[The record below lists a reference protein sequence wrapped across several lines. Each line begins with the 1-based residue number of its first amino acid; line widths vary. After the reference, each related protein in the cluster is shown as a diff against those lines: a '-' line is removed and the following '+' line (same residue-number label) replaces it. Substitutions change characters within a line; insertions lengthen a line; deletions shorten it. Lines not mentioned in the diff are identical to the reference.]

1 MLLIAIAVPASAYS
15 LLYSFSS
22 GDTLDPSANPTYG
35 VGRIDFIDSG
45 DREYYP
51 VPEVIFS
58 SDTWATAVGKFK
70 AMGGNREYLYVT
82 RTDKKA
88 TASASSTTGYII
100 YSPAGG
106 LTETANY
113 EITLHFNPAASLDI
127 LLPPDEYNG
136 LIYAIDQNG
145 NSDPVLKAFD
155 ARTGSEYMSVAL
167 DKGYTEHKLVALLPD
182 SYNYVYVWSSK
193 RSVTSA
199 DGSYTS
205 ISSDITAY
213 DRSTLAK
220 VAYYPHV
227 RTGFDVTAQKSDDE
241 KTASGALKP
250 EFGRGLVYIAKS
262 PDDSTK
268 MKSRLALVVYDED
281 ASTAAKLVEIDE
293 AKLEEKVIVT
303 SSDINGWNI
312 DIESPMPDYL
322 GGVYFQCY
330 SGDLDGSINSKNQ
343 ASANGTTLVYH
354 LPYDSGSN
362 AYSKLLQ
369 CPESGVH
376 TTSELVVPDGTR
388 KGQILV
394 YKTAAGTDTTEYTDN
409 QIRVYV
415 WTGRNTGSY
424 IIEEITDPNDKP
436 LGAEV
441 EKPYP
446 DGDGSN
452 GLFFMLERKVAS
464 GDEADSLYHW
474 IGYTHYAEPV
484 WQSGAELEIELA
496 TAPKDDDG
504 NFYFVNVTSS
514 VDSTAKTGVSV
525 LDLRKCYYVDT
536 DRWTTA
542 LTQNLGSFDVPKS
555 IFDKDPNDPNAM
567 PIERL
572 QSEFGFYLDEDDP
585 YDALFVGAG
594 PAGGD
599 FRLTVMDW
607 ATRNTSLKPLVIY
620 SAADM
625 GGYAGIAGMIKF
637 TETYSSGGSSSGC
650 NAGFGG
656 LLGLMFMFPV
666 ISACRSKFRK

>member
-1 MLLIAIAVPASAYS
+1 MLLTAIAVPASAYS

-22 GDTLDPSANPTYG
+22 GDTLDPTANPTYG
-35 VGRIDFIDSG
+35 VGCIDFIDSG

-58 SDTWATAVGKFK
+58 GDTWATAVGNFK
-70 AMGGNREYLYVT
+70 AMGTGKEYLYVT
-82 RTDKKA
+82 RTDKKS
-88 TASASSTTGYII
+88 TANASSTTGYII
-100 YSPAGG
+100 YDPAGG
-106 LTETANY
+106 LTESTRY
-113 EITLHFNPAASLDI
+113 DITLNFNPATSLDI

-145 NSDPVLKAFD
+145 NPNPVLKAFD
-155 ARTGSEYMSVAL
+155 ARTGSEYMQVSL

-193 RSVTSA
+193 RGVTSA

-205 ISSDITAY
+205 ISSDITVY
-213 DRSTLAK
+213 NRNTLAK
-220 VAYYPHV
+220 VAYFPHV

-262 PDDSTK
+262 PDDAAG
-268 MKSRLALVVYDED
+268 MMSRIALVVYDVD
-281 ASTAAKLVEIDE
+281 ASTAAKIVEIDE
-293 AKLEEKVIVT
+293 ANLTEKVIVT
-303 SSDINGWNI
+303 SSDIEGWNI
-312 DIESPMPDYL
+312 DIESPMPDYQ
-322 GGVYFQCY
+322 GGIYFQTY
-330 SGDLDGSINSKNQ
+330 SGDLDGSLNAKNQ
-343 ASANGTTLVYH
+343 VSANGTTRVYH
-354 LPYDSGSN
+354 LPYDDDSD
-362 AYSKLLQ
+362 AYSSLLE
-369 CPESGVH
+369 CPEKGVH

-394 YKTAAGTDTTEYTDN
+394 YKTAAGTDTVEYTDN
-409 QIRVYV
+409 QIRVYI
-415 WTGRNTGSY
+415 WTGSNSGNY
-424 IIEEITDPNDKP
+424 IIEEITDPDNKP

-464 GDEADSLYHW
+464 GDEADSMFHW
-474 IGYTHYAEPV
+474 IGYTHYAEEV
-484 WQSGAELEIELA
+484 WKSGAELEIELA
-496 TAPKDDDG
+496 TAPKDDVG

-525 LDLRKCYYVDT
+525 LDLRKCYYVDN
-536 DRWTTA
+536 DKWTTA

-555 IFDKDPNDPNAM
+555 IFSPDPKDQNAM

-572 QSEFGFYLDEDDP
+572 QSEFGFYLDEEDP
-585 YDALFVGAG
+585 YDALFVVAG

-607 ATRNTSLKPLVIY
+607 SDNTNLKPLVIY
-620 SAADM
+620 FAADM
-625 GGYAGIAGMIKF
+625 GGYAGIAGMVKF
-637 TETYSSGGSSSGC
+637 TETYSTGGSSSEC

-656 LLGLMFMFPV
+656 LLGLMFMFPI
-666 ISACRSKFRK
+666 ISVCKSKFRK